1 MFQSRRI
8 SYSHLL
14 HSFPASVVLVAL
26 LAGCTA
32 SAPPRSTSQVVV
44 APVGASGSTS
54 ATEMTRAEL
63 EAHVRRYADRYITR
77 VAIASNAVIA
87 GTSTVEQS
95 RFMEDWKNISYTAI
109 VEVAIGPD
117 AMTNLLDMMT
127 LAMLSRLV
135 VEEYWSPDVLTPA
148 VGDEIAAGFLQ
159 AYVDLEEDIWTV
171 ADDVLT
177 AEQQSALRVLIREW
191 REENPEQTYPWYVR
205 LSNFSGQR
213 AASLEAVKQ
222 SGGMLQEV
230 ARARE
235 AAEEIQAF
243 GERVLFYLQRAP
255 MLTSGQFESSA
266 ADILG
271 GPEISLL
278 VEDIDRFV
286 VAVER
291 LVAVIEELPGGR
303 LHAVD
308 QFMDRLAEERV
319 ATLTGM
325 ANAGPEIQKLLAE
338 LLPVMQSF
346 ERAMVAINTD
356 DPGAEPFDIG
366 EYRAL
371 IAESATT
378 AAELRLLTQSLT
390 EVMNSDS
397 QMNTLVE
404 SLVEIE
410 ESIINKLFNQ
420 MLLLLAIFFAG
431 LVGYRYI
438 STRFFP
444 N

>member
-8 SYSHLL
+8 SYCRSL
-14 HSFPASVVLVAL
+14 HSFPACVVLVAL
-26 LAGCTA
+26 LAGCVA

-54 ATEMTRAEL
+54 ASGMTRAEL

-135 VEEYWSPDVLTPA
+135 VEEYWSPDVITPA

-177 AEQQSALRVLIREW
+177 AEQQNALRVLIREW

-205 LSNFSGQR
+205 LSNFSGQH

-325 ANAGPEIQKLLAE
+325 ANAGPEIQKLLVE

-346 ERAMVAINTD
+346 ERSMVAIKTK
-356 DPGAEPFDIG
+356 DPDGEPFDIG

-371 IAESATT
+371 VAESATT
-378 AAELRLLTQSLT
+378 AAALSLLTQSLT
-390 EVMNSDS
+390 DIMNSDS

-420 MLLLLAIFFAG
+420 MLLLLAIFFAA

>member
-8 SYSHLL
+8 SYCRSL
-14 HSFPASVVLVAL
+14 HSFPACVVLVAL
-26 LAGCTA
+26 LAGCVA

-54 ATEMTRAEL
+54 ASGMTRAEL

-135 VEEYWSPDVLTPA
+135 VEEYWSPDVITPA

-177 AEQQSALRVLIREW
+177 AEQQNALRVLIREW

-278 VEDIDRFV
+278 VEDVDRFV

-325 ANAGPEIQKLLAE
+325 ANAGPEIQKLLVE

-346 ERAMVAINTD
+346 ERSVVAINTK
-356 DPGAEPFDIG
+356 DPDGEPFEIG

-378 AAELRLLTQSLT
+378 AAALSLLTQSLT
-390 EVMNSDS
+390 DIMNSDS

-420 MLLLLAIFFAG
+420 MLLLLAIFFAA

>member
-1 MFQSRRI
+1 
-8 SYSHLL
+8 
-14 HSFPASVVLVAL
+14 
-26 LAGCTA
+26 
-32 SAPPRSTSQVVV
+32 
-44 APVGASGSTS
+44 
-54 ATEMTRAEL
+54 
-63 EAHVRRYADRYITR
+63 
-77 VAIASNAVIA
+77 
-87 GTSTVEQS
+87 
-95 RFMEDWKNISYTAI
+95 MEDWKNISYAAI

-135 VEEYWSPDVLTPA
+135 VEEYWAPDKIAPA
-148 VGDEIAAGFLQ
+148 ISDEIADGFLQ

-177 AEQQSALRVLIREW
+177 QEQQGELRILISEW
-191 REENPEQTYPWYVR
+191 RRENPEQVYPWYVR

-213 AASLEAVKQ
+213 AASLQAVQQ

-230 ARARE
+230 AKARE
-235 AAEEIQAF
+235 AAEEIQSF

-271 GPEISLL
+271 GPEVSLL
-278 VEDIDRFV
+278 IEDVDKFV

-291 LVAVIEELPGGR
+291 LVNVIEALPDGR

-308 QFMDRLAEERV
+308 QFMDRLAEERI
-319 ATLTGM
+319 ATLSGM
-325 ANAGPEIQKLLAE
+325 AEAGPEIQKLLAE

-397 QMNTLVE
+397 QMSTLVE
-404 SLVEIE
+404 SIVDIE
-410 ESIINKLFNQ
+410 ESILNKMFNQ
-420 MLLLLAIFFAG
+420 MLLLLAIFFAA

>member
-1 MFQSRRI
+1 
-8 SYSHLL
+8 
-14 HSFPASVVLVAL
+14 
-26 LAGCTA
+26 
-32 SAPPRSTSQVVV
+32 
-44 APVGASGSTS
+44 
-54 ATEMTRAEL
+54 MTRAEL
-63 EAHVRRYADRYITR
+63 EAHVRRYADRYFTR

-87 GTSTVEQS
+87 GASTVEQR
-95 RFMEDWKNISYTAI
+95 RFMEDWKNISYAAI

-135 VEEYWSPDVLTPA
+135 VEEYWAPDKIAPA
-148 VGDEIAAGFLQ
+148 ISDEIADGFLQ

-177 AEQQSALRVLIREW
+177 QEQQGELRILISEW
-191 REENPEQTYPWYVR
+191 RRENPEQVYPWYVR

-213 AASLEAVKQ
+213 AASLQAVQQ

-230 ARARE
+230 AKARE
-235 AAEEIQAF
+235 AAEEIQSF

-266 ADILG
+266 AGILG

-278 VEDIDRFV
+278 IEDVDKFV

-291 LVAVIEELPGGR
+291 LVNVIEALPDGR

-308 QFMDRLAEERV
+308 QFMDRLAKERI
-319 ATLTGM
+319 ATLSGM
-325 ANAGPEIQKLLAE
+325 AEAGPEIQKLLAE

-346 ERAMVAINTD
+346 ERSMVAINADNPDT
-356 DPGAEPFDIG
+356 EPFDIG

-378 AAELRLLTQSLT
+378 ATELRLLAQSLT

-404 SLVEIE
+404 SLMEIE
-410 ESIINKLFNQ
+410 ESILNKMFNQ
-420 MLLLLAIFFAG
+420 MLLLLAIFFAA